1 MAINYTSLLAL
12 IQPVDG
18 TEVSVWGDD
27 VNNGVSSI
35 LDVAVAGTQNLTTD
49 ANVTLTITQA
59 TSSGTNLTGTSAQ
72 YAIILL
78 SGARTAT
85 RTVTLPASS
94 KTYTVINSTTGGY
107 AQTVG
112 GLTIAVGEVAK
123 IVYNIATTAWVKAST
138 FSGAGVFSTVT
149 ATAATS
155 GSSNLGAFNYGTLSF
170 SDTGIVQSA
179 QTSVNSYFQNV
190 IQNTSAGT
198 QAAAE
203 FIAYNDQGTATTNY
217 ATIGINSSG
226 YSGTGSI
233 NAAGYG
239 YFLTGSTDL
248 VLGTIG
254 ANGIHFT
261 TNSSATDALA
271 ISSSGAVSLPGGT
284 ANGVAYLNG
293 SQVLTTGSALTFNGT
308 TFGVVGNGSVSGAD
322 GLFVSGAVSGGSPFI
337 SGGNLELG
345 ATATSAVV
353 QAYNRPSFG
362 AYNLDLKTTTAF
374 TFSLAGSEQ
383 MRLTSTGLGIGTSS
397 PSGKLSV
404 AGSTGTV
411 SIPTNGVQL
420 AFSYGGANYISTTT
434 AGGSLVFQTGASSTA
449 ATIDTSGNFGL
460 GVTPSAWFSTYKAL
474 QIGAVTSLFND
485 GGTTSRLSNNAI
497 VNAGGNFAYIS
508 TAAASFYQQG
518 GGQHAW
524 YYAASGTAGATAT
537 FTQAMTLDASG
548 NLIVGTTSAYLTS
561 ILSLQSANSN
571 NFRLT
576 QNILN
581 TAATSTTRNANT
593 IIRMSSNASGADA
606 CFQVTDNVTNNYFFG
621 GNNGGAYVVA
631 NSGGVRL
638 SNGGTSWASDSD
650 ERLKDIIEPITDAV
664 KKVSTLRA
672 VIGKYKTD
680 EEGTRR
686 SFLIA
691 QDVQAVLP
699 EAVFDE
705 QGTLMLAYTETIPL
719 LVAAIKELNAKVT
732 ALEAQLAVK

>member
-1 MAINYTSLLAL
+1 MSTFTTNLNIQL
-12 IQPVDG
+12 IG
-18 TEVSVWGDD
+18 TGEQ
-27 VNNGVSSI
+27 
-35 LDVAVAGTQNLTTD
+35 AGTWGSTTNNNFQYVFEEAIVGRTTVSFSD
-49 ANVTLTITQA
+49 ANVTLTA
-59 TSSGTNLTGTSAQ
+59 TAASTDQQYRNVYLNCTGTNTAQRSLIVPTVNKNYIVENNTTGGFAILVTTSGGTGIVVPNGFKAALYVDGTNVVTAFNWLSALTTTTATIGTLTLTNALTTANGGTGLTSFTANGVVYASSTSALATGSALVFDGTNLGLGVTPSAWGGPFKAIQSGNGNSAIGFQTNANVMRLFVNNFYNGTNYVYTGSAAASQYTCNSDGSFNWQIAASGTAGNAISFTQAMTLDASGKLVLGGTSTDG
-72 YAIILL
+72 II
-78 SGARTAT
+78 
-85 RTVTLPASS
+85 TLG
-94 KTYTVINSTTGGY
+94 ST
-107 AQTVG
+107 
-112 GLTIAVGEVAK
+112 
-123 IVYNIATTAWVKAST
+123 
-138 FSGAGVFSTVT
+138 
-149 ATAATS
+149 
-155 GSSNLGAFNYGTLSF
+155 
-170 SDTGIVQSA
+170 
-179 QTSVNSYFQNV
+179 SY
-190 IQNTSAGT
+190 
-198 QAAAE
+198 
-203 FIAYNDQGTATTNY
+203 
-217 ATIGINSSG
+217 
-226 YSGTGSI
+226 GTGSI
-233 NAAGYG
+233 YQSTKNNGGTFYYGIESSVAA
-239 YFLTGSTDL
+239 SI
-248 VLGTIG
+248 V
-254 ANGIHFT
+254 NG
-261 TNSSATDALA
+261 SSAYA
-271 ISSSGAVSLPGGT
+271 SL
-284 ANGVAYLNG
+284 
-293 SQVLTTGSALTFNGT
+293 
-308 TFGVVGNGSVSGAD
+308 
-322 GLFVSGAVSGGSPFI
+322 LFTQ
-337 SGGNLELG
+337 G
-345 ATATSAVV
+345 ATSL
-353 QAYNRPSFG
+353 QFG
-362 AYNLDLKTTTAF
+362 
-374 TFSLAGSEQ
+374 
-383 MRLTSTGLGIGTSS
+383 
-397 PSGKLSV
+397 
-404 AGSTGTV
+404 
-411 SIPTNGVQL
+411 TN
-420 AFSYGGANYISTTT
+420 NNIR
-434 AGGSLVFQTGASSTA
+434 
-449 ATIDTSGNFGL
+449 ATIDSSGNLGL

>member
-537 FTQAMTLDASG
+537 FTQAMTLDAGG
-548 NLIVGTTSAYLTS
+548 NLVVGTTSFAYNPMQGAT
-561 ILSLQSANSN
+561 IAGGAIGVVNIGHANG
-571 NFRLT
+571 T
-576 QNILN
+576 
-581 TAATSTTRNANT
+581 
-593 IIRMSSNASGADA
+593 ASG
-606 CFQVTDNVTNNYFFG
+606 NNYTNFLYNTVTVG
-621 GNNGGAYVVA
+621 
-631 NSGGVRL
+631 SITQ
-638 SNGGTSWASDSD
+638 SGTSGVLYNITSDQRLKENIVDSPTASD
-650 ERLKDIIEPITDAV
+650 LIDAIQV
-664 KKVSTLRA
+664 
-672 VIGKYKTD
+672 
-680 EEGTRR
+680 R
-686 SFLIA
+686 SFDWKSDNSHQRYGFIA
-691 QDVQAVLP
+691 QELVTVAP
-699 EAVFDE
+699 EAVHQPADPE
-705 QGTLMLAYTETIPL
+705 EMMAVDYSKLVPML
-719 LVAAIKELNAKVT
+719 VKEIQDLRKRLA
-732 ALEAQLAVK
+732 ALEAK